1 MRALVVGTRGSALAQ
16 AQTSLVVAA
25 FQVRFPDVQVQ
36 VRCIRTQGD
45 RDRRSSLRDI
55 GGQGVFVREI
65 EAALLVGEIDLA
77 VHSLKDMPNDSPTGL
92 TVAAYLP
99 REDPRDAI
107 VSQGNLDLASLP
119 SDAIVG
125 TSSMRRRA
133 QLIHVRPDLRIKDI
147 RGNVNTRLSKLT
159 SGQEY
164 DAIVL
169 ALAGL
174 RRLGLE
180 DTAAEILSP
189 DLMLPA
195 PGQGA
200 IAMQARSQDAE
211 LRQLLARLD
220 HAETRAAVTAER
232 AFLRAFGAG
241 CRAPVG
247 AHAELI
253 DGHIWLQG
261 MMGSMDPTDTGLGP
275 LLRGRID
282 GPAERADALGTELA
296 EQLTARRGQE
306 EGGR

>member
-16 AQTSLVVAA
+16 AQTSLVVTA
-25 FQVRFPDVQVQ
+25 FQAQFPDAQV
-36 VRCIRTQGD
+36 VTRCIRTQGD
-45 RDRRSSLRDI
+45 RDRSSSLRDI

-65 EAALLVGEIDLA
+65 EAALLAGEIDLA
-77 VHSLKDMPNDSPTGL
+77 VHSLKDMPTNSPTGL
-92 TVAAYLP
+92 MVAAYLP

-107 VSQGNLDLASLP
+107 VSRGDLDLASLSP
-119 SDAIVG
+119 GATVG

-133 QLIHVRPDLRIKDI
+133 QILHVRPDLVVKDI

-159 SGQEY
+159 SGQGY

-180 DTAAEILSP
+180 DAAAEILP
-189 DLMLPA
+189 LDVMLPA

-200 IAMQARSQDAE
+200 IAIQVRSQDAE
-211 LRQLLARLD
+211 LRELLSSLD
-220 HAETRAAVTAER
+220 HLKTRAAVTAER

-247 AHAELI
+247 AHAELQ

-261 MMGSMDPTDTGLGP
+261 MIGVIESVDGDVGP
-275 LLRGRID
+275 LLHGQIRGPD
-282 GPAERADALGTELA
+282 ARADELGTELA
-296 EQLTARRGQE
+296 DQLKVRLGQE
-306 EGGR
+306 GRGR